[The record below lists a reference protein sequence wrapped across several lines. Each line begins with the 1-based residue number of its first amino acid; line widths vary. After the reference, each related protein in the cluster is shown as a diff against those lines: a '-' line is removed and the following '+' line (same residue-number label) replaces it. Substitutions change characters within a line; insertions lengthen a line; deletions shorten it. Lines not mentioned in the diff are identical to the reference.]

1 MTFIICY
8 NNDFNVFNVNFSNTD
23 CKFTVLDKLENKSYF
38 KTLIEDDNLAGCYI
52 NNVYIKSNEAK
63 EISRNA
69 LKQKYDSYVS
79 TYYSAIDRMGLSYGS
94 KSKKK

>member
-1 MTFIICY
+1 MGNCNLEGVDLSNMTFIICY

-52 NNVYIKSNEAK
+52 NNVYV
-63 EISRNA
+63 R
-69 LKQKYDSYVS
+69 
-79 TYYSAIDRMGLSYGS
+79 
-94 KSKKK
+94 